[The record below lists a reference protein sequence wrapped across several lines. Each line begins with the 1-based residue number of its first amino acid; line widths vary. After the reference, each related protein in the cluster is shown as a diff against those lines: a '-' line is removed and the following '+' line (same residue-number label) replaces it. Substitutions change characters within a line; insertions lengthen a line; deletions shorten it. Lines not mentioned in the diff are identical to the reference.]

1 MRVAV
6 DLTSLADNF
15 SGIERYAANVTRA
28 LLEQDSHNEYI
39 LVFKESVFPLF
50 ESCDEACNVS
60 TVVLPRVR
68 GGKLVFLQWTL
79 PRALRK
85 LRADVCLFLAFPC
98 PLLYFGQSVSAIHDL
113 CCWDCPDTMT
123 ARSRLLWRSLNR
135 KAVNGGKHVITVSE
149 FSKRRIVEHYGIG
162 EDRVHVAYDGV
173 DGQLFAPCYDA
184 DTQRRVTQKYR
195 LPDEFILSL
204 STLEP
209 RKNLPLLIEA
219 WSGLV
224 EEGFE
229 HDLVLAGRPGWGM
242 GDFLKGVRDSIRPR
256 IHVTGFVDDED
267 LPVLYGLSSLF
278 VFPSRYEGFGLPPVE
293 ALCSGARVLC
303 SDIECLREI
312 CGEASYYFESGSVQ
326 DLRSKLCNLVS
337 TDERSTVSVRRYEW
351 SAAAGNVSEVL
362 SLVADGTIG

>member
-1 MRVAV
+1 MRIAV

-28 LLEQDSHNEYI
+28 LLEQDSTNEYI
-39 LVFKESVFPLF
+39 LVFKERIFPLF
-50 ESCDEACNVS
+50 EACDETHNVS
-60 TVVLPRVR
+60 TLVLPRGR

-98 PLLYFGQSVSAIHDL
+98 PLLYFGRSVSAIHDL

-123 ARSRLLWRSLNR
+123 ARSRLLWRALNR
-135 KAVNGGKHVITVSE
+135 KAVGAGRHVITVSE
-149 FSKRRIVEHYGIG
+149 FSKGRIVEHYGIG
-162 EDRVHVAYDGV
+162 ADRVHVAYDGV
-173 DGQLFAPCYDA
+173 DGQFFAPCDDA
-184 DTQRRVTQKYR
+184 DMRRRVAQKYR

-219 WSGLV
+219 WSGLIE
-224 EEGFE
+224 EEGFAY
-229 HDLVLAGRPGWGM
+229 DLVLAGRPGWGM
-242 GDFLKGVRDSIRPR
+242 GDLLGGVRESTRPR

-267 LPVLYGLSSLF
+267 LPVLYSLSDLF

-293 ALCSGARVLC
+293 ALYSGARVLC
-303 SDIECLREI
+303 SDIACLREI
-312 CGEASYYFESGSVQ
+312 CGDASHYFESGSVQ
-326 DLRSKLCNLVS
+326 ELRSKLRDLVV
-337 TDERSTVSVRRYEW
+337 TDERQTVPVRRYEW
-351 SAAAGNVSEVL
+351 SVAAKVVRDVL
-362 SLVADGTIG
+362 FLARK